1 MKIENPVNSTAVGKY
16 VHIHVCR
23 FEPWE
28 TTGKPN
34 QFAKVKAYLL
44 PVPGLHYSIYLYG
57 KISILYNI
65 QDGKPKNCSD
75 DDHISFCGLL
85 TNEQKLYIDRKIC
98 CGKDNKN

>member
-1 MKIENPVNSTAVGKY
+1 MYISMYEG
-16 VHIHVCR
+16 

-57 KISILYNI
+57 KISIQSSKMANQRIVLMTI
-65 QDGKPKNCSD
+65 
-75 DDHISFCGLL
+75 ISAFVVC
-85 TNEQKLYIDRKIC
+85 
-98 CGKDNKN
+98 